1 MNLVLNINQEGENK
15 LAIKTANL
23 CDSQP
28 DTWHKQLQLRSR
40 ICIQNESIHVSK
52 MVFQKVLFPD
62 NTLKKTL
69 CNFEHR
75 FAVIA
80 VAQQNYTGCC
90 SPARAQLRITAG
102 MSDGKFCQFTMGE
115 AWRKQKRFKFVLFE
129 IAVVLTT

>member
-15 LAIKTANL
+15 LAIKTASL

-62 NTLKKTL
+62 NTLKKPFATL
-69 CNFEHR
+69 NTGLLSLQWHSR
-75 FAVIA
+75 IIQAA
-80 VAQQNYTGCC
+80 AARPGLSLGYQQACLMANSVNLPWVKPGGSRRGLSLC
-90 SPARAQLRITAG
+90 SLR
-102 MSDGKFCQFTMGE
+102 
-115 AWRKQKRFKFVLFE
+115 
-129 IAVVLTT
+129 